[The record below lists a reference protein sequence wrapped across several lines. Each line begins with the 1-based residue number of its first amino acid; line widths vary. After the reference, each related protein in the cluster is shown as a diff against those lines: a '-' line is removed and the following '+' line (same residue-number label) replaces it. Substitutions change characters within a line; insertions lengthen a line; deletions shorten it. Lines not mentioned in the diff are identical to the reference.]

1 MDNLIQ
7 KIGDYLQ
14 KNPNSNAREICKEIG
29 ADKSSAN
36 GCLYANE
43 GTRFIKE
50 GTTPP
55 LWRNMIDS
63 SGAETVE
70 NELAEFD
77 GIESEEDFEI
87 DDRPKLISSDEDW
100 TRLDAEDQ
108 KDYLAIKARIDLGE
122 KITKQ
127 DRSRMN
133 QLKNRIY
140 QSVRNEIT
148 FSESAERKLRN
159 RAEYVARVDEEVNK
173 EWSAEEQRVQAIAAL
188 SLQFESNLRSL
199 AYGFLLLSKE
209 MNSEQENYSEDEN
222 QKVKA
227 NNLIRRF
234 SSTINTRL
242 GNLENM
248 SDEELVRSTVGF
260 AWFNRGKTIRPN
272 SRSAIEMVPQFEEIE
287 EVKIYRSR
295 FQAIAQRIKEVQ

>member
-29 ADKSSAN
+29 ADKSAVNS
-36 GCLYANE
+36 CLYANE
-43 GTRFIKE
+43 GTLFFKE
-50 GTTPP
+50 ENTPP
-55 LWRNMIDS
+55 LWRNVFES
-63 SGAETVE
+63 SGSENAEIGLTE
-70 NELAEFD
+70 IDDL
-77 GIESEEDFEI
+77 ESEEDFEVN
-87 DDRPKLISSDEDW
+87 DNAESVDADEDW

-108 KDYLAIKARIDLGE
+108 KDYLVIKARIDLGE

-140 QSVRNEIT
+140 QSVRNEKT
-148 FSESAERKLRN
+148 FIESAERKLRD
-159 RAEYVARVDEEVNK
+159 RAESAARVNEEVNK
-173 EWSAEEQRVQAIAAL
+173 AWSAEEQRAQAIAAL
-188 SLQFESNLRSL
+188 SLQFESNLRRM
-199 AYGFLLLSKE
+199 AYGCLLLSKE
-209 MNSEQENYSEDEN
+209 MNSEQENDSEIEN
-222 QKVKA
+222 QKVKG
-227 NNLIRRF
+227 NNLIKRF

-248 SDEELVRSTVGF
+248 SEEELVRSTVGF

-295 FQAIAQRIKEVQ
+295 FQKIVQRLNGS

>member
-29 ADKSSAN
+29 ADKSSVN
-36 GCLYANE
+36 SCLYANE
-43 GTRFIKE
+43 GIHFFKE
-50 GTTPP
+50 GLTPP
-55 LWRNMIDS
+55 LWRNVFES
-63 SGAETVE
+63 SGSE
-70 NELAEFD
+70 NAKTGLAEID
-77 GIESEEDFEI
+77 DWQSEEEFEI

-108 KDYLAIKARIDLGE
+108 KDYLAIKDRIDFGE

-148 FSESAERKLRN
+148 FIESAERKLRN
-159 RAEYVARVDEEVNK
+159 RAEYAARVDEEVNK
-173 EWSAEEQRVQAIAAL
+173 AWSVEEQRTQAIAAL
-188 SLQFESNLRSL
+188 SLQFESNLRRM
-199 AYGFLLLSKE
+199 AYGLLLLSKE
-209 MNSEQENYSEDEN
+209 MNSEQENDTEDEN

-248 SDEELVRSTVGF
+248 LDEELVRSTVGF
-260 AWFNRGKTIRPN
+260 AWFNRGRTILPN

-295 FQAIAQRIKEVQ
+295 FQNIFQRIKEA

>member
-1 MDNLIQ
+1 MDKLIQ
-7 KIGDYLQ
+7 KISDYLQ
-14 KNPNSNAREICKEIG
+14 ENPNSNARIICKEIG
-29 ADKSSAN
+29 ADKSDVNS
-36 GCLYANE
+36 CLYTNE
-43 GTRFIKE
+43 GTRFFKE
-50 GTTPP
+50 GLTPP
-55 LWRNMIDS
+55 LWRNISDS
-63 SGAETVE
+63 SDTETVE
-70 NELAEFD
+70 TELAEFD
-77 GIESEEDFEI
+77 DNESEEDFEI
-87 DDRPKLISSDEDW
+87 EDDESIGEGEDW

-122 KITKQ
+122 KLSKK

-140 QSVRNEIT
+140 RSVRNEIT
-148 FSESAERKLRN
+148 FIERAERKLQN
-159 RAEYVARVDEEVNK
+159 RAEYNAQVDEEVNK
-173 EWSAEEQRVQAIAAL
+173 AWGAEEQRVQAIAAL
-188 SLQFESNLRSL
+188 SLQFESNLKRM
-199 AYGFLLLSKE
+199 AYGCLLLSKE
-209 MNSEQENYSEDEN
+209 MNSEQENDSEVEN

-260 AWFNRGKTIRPN
+260 AWINRDRTTRPDA
-272 SRSAIEMVPQFEEIE
+272 RSSTEMFPQFEDIE

-295 FQAIAQRIKEVQ
+295 FQNIVQRLNGS

>member
-1 MDNLIQ
+1 MDKLIQ
-7 KIGDYLQ
+7 KISDYLQ
-14 KNPNSNAREICKEIG
+14 ENPNSTARNICKEIG
-29 ADKSSAN
+29 ADKSNVNS
-36 GCLYANE
+36 CLYSNE
-43 GTRFIKE
+43 GTHFFKE
-50 GTTPP
+50 GLTPP
-55 LWRNMIDS
+55 LWRNINDS
-63 SGAETVE
+63 SGTETVE
-70 NELAEFD
+70 TELAEFD
-77 GIESEEDFEI
+77 DNESEEDFEI
-87 DDRPKLISSDEDW
+87 EDDASIGEGEDW

-122 KITKQ
+122 KLSKK

-140 QSVRNEIT
+140 RSVRNEIT
-148 FSESAERKLRN
+148 FIERAERKLQN
-159 RAEYVARVDEEVNK
+159 RAEYNAQVNEEVNNA
-173 EWSAEEQRVQAIAAL
+173 WSAEEQRVQAIAAL
-188 SLQFESNLRSL
+188 SLQFESNLKRM
-199 AYGFLLLSKE
+199 AYGCLLLSKE
-209 MNSEQENYSEDEN
+209 MNSEQENDSEVEN

-260 AWFNRGKTIRPN
+260 AWINRDRTTRPDA
-272 SRSAIEMVPQFEEIE
+272 RSSTEMFPQFEDIE

-295 FQAIAQRIKEVQ
+295 FQNIVQRLNGS

>member
-7 KIGDYLQ
+7 KIGDYLRE
-14 KNPNSNAREICKEIG
+14 NPNSNAREICKEIG
-29 ADKSSAN
+29 ADKSAVNS
-36 GCLYANE
+36 CLYANE
-43 GTRFIKE
+43 GTRFFKE
-50 GTTPP
+50 GLTPP
-55 LWRNMIDS
+55 LWRNIIDS
-63 SGAETVE
+63 SGSETVE

-77 GIESEEDFEI
+77 DIESEEDFEI
-87 DDRPKLISSDEDW
+87 EDNAESVDADEDW
-100 TRLDAEDQ
+100 TRLDAVDQ

-140 QSVRNEIT
+140 QSLRNEIT
-148 FSESAERKLRN
+148 FIESAERKLRN
-159 RAEYVARVDEEVNK
+159 RAEFAARVNEEADK
-173 EWSAEEQRVQAIAAL
+173 AWSAEEQRVQAIAAL
-188 SLQFESNLRSL
+188 SLQFESNLRRM
-199 AYGFLLLSKE
+199 AYGCLLLSKE
-209 MNSEQENYSEDEN
+209 MNSEQENDSEIEN
-222 QKVKA
+222 QKVKG
-227 NNLIRRF
+227 NNLIKRF

-248 SDEELVRSTVGF
+248 SEEELVRSTVGF

-295 FQAIAQRIKEVQ
+295 FQKIVQRLNGS

>member
-1 MDNLIQ
+1 MDKLIQ
-7 KIGDYLQ
+7 KISDYLQ
-14 KNPNSNAREICKEIG
+14 ENPNSTARNICKEIG
-29 ADKSSAN
+29 ADKSNVNS
-36 GCLYANE
+36 CLYSNE
-43 GTRFIKE
+43 GTRFFKE
-50 GTTPP
+50 GLTPP
-55 LWRNMIDS
+55 LWRNVFES
-63 SGAETVE
+63 SGSETAET
-70 NELAEFD
+70 ELAE
-77 GIESEEDFEI
+77 I
-87 DDRPKLISSDEDW
+87 DDSQFEDDFKIDDNPRLINSDEDW

-108 KDYLAIKARIDLGE
+108 KDYLAIKARIDIGE

-148 FSESAERKLRN
+148 FIESAERKLRN
-159 RAEYVARVDEEVNK
+159 RAEYAARVNEEVD
-173 EWSAEEQRVQAIAAL
+173 EAWSAEEQRVQAIAAL
-188 SLQFESNLRSL
+188 SLQFESNLRSM
-199 AYGFLLLSKE
+199 AYGFLLLGKE
-209 MNSEQENYSEDEN
+209 MNSEQENDSEVEN

-234 SSTINTRL
+234 SSTIRTRL

-260 AWFNRGKTIRPN
+260 AWINRDRTTRPDLK
-272 SRSAIEMVPQFEEIE
+272 SSTEMFPQFEDIE

-295 FQAIAQRIKEVQ
+295 FQNIVQRLNGS

>member
-1 MDNLIQ
+1 MDNLTQ
-7 KIGDYLQ
+7 KICDYLRE
-14 KNPNSNAREICKEIG
+14 NPNSNVREICKEISAG
-29 ADKSSAN
+29 KSDVNS
-36 GCLYANE
+36 CLYANE
-43 GTRFIKE
+43 GTRFFKE
-50 GTTPP
+50 GLTPP
-55 LWRNMIDS
+55 LWRNVFES
-63 SGAETVE
+63 SGSETAET
-70 NELAEFD
+70 ELAE
-77 GIESEEDFEI
+77 I
-87 DDRPKLISSDEDW
+87 DDSQFEDEFKIDDKPRLINSDEDW

-108 KDYLAIKARIDLGE
+108 KDYLAIKARIDIGE

-148 FSESAERKLRN
+148 FIESAERKLRN
-159 RAEYVARVDEEVNK
+159 RAEYAARVNEEVN
-173 EWSAEEQRVQAIAAL
+173 EAWSAEEQRAQAIAAL
-188 SLQFESNLRSL
+188 SLQFESNLRRM
-199 AYGFLLLSKE
+199 AYGRLLLSKE
-209 MNSEQENYSEDEN
+209 MNSEQENDSEVEN

-234 SSTINTRL
+234 SSTVSTRL

-260 AWFNRGKTIRPN
+260 AWINRDRTTRPD
-272 SRSAIEMVPQFEEIE
+272 SKSSTEMFPQFEDIE

-295 FQAIAQRIKEVQ
+295 FQKIVQRLNGA

>member
-14 KNPNSNAREICKEIG
+14 KNPNSNAREICNEIG
-29 ADKSSAN
+29 ADKSAVNS
-36 GCLYANE
+36 CLYANE
-43 GTRFIKE
+43 GTLFFKE
-50 GTTPP
+50 ENTPP
-55 LWRNMIDS
+55 LWRNVFES
-63 SGAETVE
+63 SGSENAEIGLTE
-70 NELAEFD
+70 IDDL
-77 GIESEEDFEI
+77 ESEEDFEVN
-87 DDRPKLISSDEDW
+87 DNAESVDADEDW

-108 KDYLAIKARIDLGE
+108 KDYLVIKARIDLGE

-140 QSVRNEIT
+140 QSVRNEKT
-148 FSESAERKLRN
+148 FIESAERKLRD
-159 RAEYVARVDEEVNK
+159 RAESAARVNEEVNK
-173 EWSAEEQRVQAIAAL
+173 AWSAEEQRAQAIAAL
-188 SLQFESNLRSL
+188 SLQFESNLRRM
-199 AYGFLLLSKE
+199 AYGCLLLSKE
-209 MNSEQENYSEDEN
+209 MNSEQENDSEIEN
-222 QKVKA
+222 QKVKG
-227 NNLIRRF
+227 NNLIKRF

-248 SDEELVRSTVGF
+248 SEEELVRSTVGF

-295 FQAIAQRIKEVQ
+295 FQKIVQRLNGS

>member
-29 ADKSSAN
+29 ADKSSVN

-148 FSESAERKLRN
+148 FIESAERKLRN

-173 EWSAEEQRVQAIAAL
+173 EWSAEEQRAQAIAAL
-188 SLQFESNLRSL
+188 SLQFESNLRRM
-199 AYGFLLLSKE
+199 AYGYLLLSKE
-209 MNSEQENYSEDEN
+209 TNTERDNDSEVEN
-222 QKVKA
+222 QKVKG
-227 NNLIRRF
+227 NNLIKQF

-248 SDEELVRSTVGF
+248 PDEELVRSTAGF
-260 AWFNRGKTIRPN
+260 AWFNRGQTIRPN
-272 SRSAIEMVPQFEEIE
+272 YRSATEMVPQFEEIE

-295 FQAIAQRIKEVQ
+295 FQAIAQRIKEV